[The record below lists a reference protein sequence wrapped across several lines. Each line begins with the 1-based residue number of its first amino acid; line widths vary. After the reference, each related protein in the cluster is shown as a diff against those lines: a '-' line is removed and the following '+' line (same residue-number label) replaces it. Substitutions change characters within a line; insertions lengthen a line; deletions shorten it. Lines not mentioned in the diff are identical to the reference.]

1 MRQIVIKNSKQVA
14 VGPKITPQVASH
26 HAKDDTKPIYV
37 FVILI
42 WLIFAVG
49 MVTHYYGLF

>member
-1 MRQIVIKNSKQVA
+1 MIKNSKQVA